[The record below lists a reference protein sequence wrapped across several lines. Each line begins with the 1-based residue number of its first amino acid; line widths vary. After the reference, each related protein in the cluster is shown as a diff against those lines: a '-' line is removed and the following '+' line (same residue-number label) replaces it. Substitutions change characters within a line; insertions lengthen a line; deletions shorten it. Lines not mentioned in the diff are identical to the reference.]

1 MRQANTEKFKCFTIP
16 LFLDHPIQGS
26 RLGFG
31 ENATGVVWTP
41 KMAFLP
47 FAIMAIVNFF
57 QVGTQRISSQP
68 SSSVKLAA
76 FSLTISSLI
85 KEKT

>member
-1 MRQANTEKFKCFTIP
+1 MSQANTEKFKCFTIP
-16 LFLDHPIQGS
+16 LFFDHPIQGS

-57 QVGTQRISSQP
+57 PSWNAKNQFPTQQLEASRF
-68 SSSVKLAA
+68 
-76 FSLTISSLI
+76 FSHYFII
-85 KEKT
+85 H